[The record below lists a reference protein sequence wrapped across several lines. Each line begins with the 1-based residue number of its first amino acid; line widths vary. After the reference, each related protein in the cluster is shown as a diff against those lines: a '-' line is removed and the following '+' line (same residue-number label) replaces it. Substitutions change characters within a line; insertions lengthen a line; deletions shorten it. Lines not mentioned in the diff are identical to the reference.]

1 MPAIR
6 VIDSFFA
13 QLCRLWKEQILNG
26 KEEGDVIAVNGWLA
40 RATLDVIGQ
49 STSTFFCTTPTC
61 SLSSLNHAHTAA
73 YHFDFGA
80 LEDSQN
86 EISEA
91 YSRLF
96 SDAPTE
102 PIASVDMFAAT
113 WRWYPRRI
121 RELIEYIPVEE
132 LQRIRRS
139 IVRANM
145 SENSSL
151 QLSKNEM
158 VSQMAALTIAGHET
172 TANTLTW
179 LLWELAKHP
188 RFQEQ
193 LREEIRQKRKEIS
206 VRVGEGVD
214 FKLEDL
220 ESMPFLQAVLKV
232 RFLADTAQ

>member
-1 MPAIR
+1 MN
-6 VIDSFFA
+6 FF
-13 QLCRLWKEQILNG
+13 N
-26 KEEGDVIAVNGWLA
+26 
-40 RATLDVIGQ
+40 
-49 STSTFFCTTPTC
+49 STTC
-61 SLSSLNHAHTAA
+61 SRTLL
-73 YHFDFGA
+73 Y
-80 LEDSQN
+80 
-86 EISEA
+86 
-91 YSRLF
+91 
-96 SDAPTE
+96 
-102 PIASVDMFAAT
+102 
-113 WRWYPRRI
+113 
-121 RELIEYIPVEE
+121 
-132 LQRIRRS
+132 

-193 LREEIRQKRKEIS
+193 LREEIRQKRKEIN

-232 RFLADTAQ
+232 RFLTDTTLVVDRICFVFPPTGDPSVSPNHLSSY